1 VEQAD
6 SCYELLKKNYKNNYS
21 SSDYFALSEYHKL
34 MGDNKTAMS
43 YYEHILQENND
54 AIDQFEALRQ
64 LFLLYYHHS
73 IFDKASEYANQL
85 VHLSDSIDF
94 GKRQE
99 LAATINNQFQYHRDQ
114 EREQRLKDE
123 NTRYHMIVWTISVVA
138 VFLFLAALIY
148 SICRKNRQLKQLL
161 KLTSELE
168 EAKKNVSQIVMQ
180 IDETRKTFEQH
191 KQEKKEMEAMLSKAD
206 AEKKLLEQ
214 DLVEREKQNKDLMKM
229 LHEKE
234 LSTNSMEIVEK
245 IKKSSNGYHRMKDE
259 EWDELLVAIDDL
271 YPTFRDVLISNIGKV
286 TNERIRVCYLMKIG
300 LTSSQ
305 IQNTINVP
313 RSTVFRWISEYKKLL
328 GDIISPYK

>member
-1 VEQAD
+1 
-6 SCYELLKKNYKNNYS
+6 
-21 SSDYFALSEYHKL
+21 
-34 MGDNKTAMS
+34 
-43 YYEHILQENND
+43 
-54 AIDQFEALRQ
+54 
-64 LFLLYYHHS
+64 
-73 IFDKASEYANQL
+73 

-99 LAATINNQFQYHRDQ
+99 LAATNNNQFQYHRDQ